1 MTNVPAHAEN
11 TTNKPPSKSD
21 KVPSIMIG
29 RDFYTKPRNRKWIN
43 EHGAEAVLVLQTLWI
58 ACSQETNGK
67 IRKDE
72 AGMIAFP
79 IQMKEE
85 KIISILESAV
95 KVGLLDEDSEHYFNS
110 QILKD
115 QESYIVKRQNY
126 RKGREK
132 RTRIQGESRE
142 NPGRILPE
150 SRENHIECEYEY
162 ESEYVDL
169 KKEDTRKPVPL
180 PATLDTPEH
189 RQALDRWQKYLR
201 KHNKRLDRMQLD
213 TLVLNWANR
222 PPGELIAAINQSIER
237 DYRKLVYEPPDE
249 RTERGAGKP
258 KFSTTDQIEKIMNF
272 EIKEIGVSRK

>member
-1 MTNVPAHAEN
+1 
-11 TTNKPPSKSD
+11 
-21 KVPSIMIG
+21 
-29 RDFYTKPRNRKWIN
+29 
-43 EHGAEAVLVLQTLWI
+43 
-58 ACSQETNGK
+58 
-67 IRKDE
+67 
-72 AGMIAFP
+72 
-79 IQMKEE
+79 MKEE

-132 RTRIQGESRE
+132 RTRIQGESSE
-142 NPGRILPE
+142 DSGRILGE
-150 SRENHIECEYEY
+150 STENHIECEYEY
-162 ESEYVDL
+162 ESECVDI
-169 KKEDTRKPVPL
+169 KKEVRQPVPL

-222 PPGELIAAINQSIER
+222 PPNELIAAINQSIES
-237 DYRKLVYEPPDE
+237 DYRKLIYVPPDE
-249 RTERGAGKP
+249 RPQRGSAKGKHVQTMEDIS
-258 KFSTTDQIEKIMNF
+258 KM
-272 EIKEIGVSRK
+272 

>member
-1 MTNVPAHAEN
+1 MTNASAHAEN
-11 TTNKPPSKSD
+11 TTTKALSKSD
-21 KVPSIMIG
+21 KIPSIMIG
-29 RDFYTKPRNRKWIN
+29 RDFYTKPRNRKWIA
-43 EHGAEAVLVLQTLWI
+43 EYGAEAVLVLQTLWI
-58 ACSQETNGK
+58 ACSQETSGK

-95 KVGLLDEDSEHYFNS
+95 KVGLLDEDFEHYFNS
-110 QILKD
+110 QILND
-115 QESYIVKRQNY
+115 QESYTVKRQNY
-126 RKGREK
+126 RTGRQK
-132 RTRIQGESRE
+132 RERNKRESSE
-142 NPGRILPE
+142 DSARILPE
-150 SRENHIECEYEY
+150 SCENHIECEYEY
-162 ESEYVDL
+162 ESEYEDL

-201 KHNKRLDRMQLD
+201 KHHKRLDRMQLD

-249 RTERGAGKP
+249 RTGRAGGKQR
-258 KFSTTDQIEKIMNF
+258 FNTTDQIEKIMNF
-272 EIKEIGVSRK
+272 EISEIGVPRK